1 MNDISTFNEQRTL
14 YRSRKIHANWKEL
27 HNTKIILSNTTEI
40 LFFCEKVQSNV
51 LNGCYTTTRERELIR
66 LTALAA
72 INRKINS
79 QLHVMLKKGEGKE
92 LLQSSRLKGMEF
104 HNSLFNYFSS
114 SLFESCI
121 FVSKKFI
128 AKYFVISTLNMTKMS
143 INL

>member
-1 MNDISTFNEQRTL
+1 MAATL
-14 YRSRKIHANWKEL
+14 P
-27 HNTKIILSNTTEI
+27 
-40 LFFCEKVQSNV
+40 Q
-51 LNGCYTTTRERELIR
+51 ERELIR